1 MDLDWTTFALEII
14 NFLALI
20 WILKRFLYRPV
31 LATLA
36 QRRAGIEANLNEA
49 RVTQGRALALQSQFE
64 SRLADWEREKAAA
77 RSQFDA
83 QMAAEHARQMEAL
96 DRDLAAERQRSAA
109 RDAHRQETL
118 QRELASQS
126 GALARQ
132 FASALLARLAG
143 PEIEARLVAIFVEEL
158 SALPEERLEPL
169 RAGQNGHGQGVLSRA
184 HQISEEQRRQ
194 ISGAV
199 DARLGKLVHLDF
211 VEDSELLAG
220 VRLSLGAWQLDLS
233 LAGEL
238 GVFAEAGRLD
248 H

>member
-1 MDLDWTTFALEII
+1 MELDWTTFALEII

-36 QRRAGIEANLNEA
+36 ERRAGIEGSLNEA
-49 RVTQGRALALQSQFE
+49 RATEARAAALQRQFE

-109 RDAHRQETL
+109 RDAHRQETQ

-143 PEIEARLVAIFVEEL
+143 PEIEGRLVAIFVEEL

-169 RAGQNGHGQGVLSRA
+169 RAGPNGHGQGVLSSA
-184 HQISEEQRRQ
+184 HPLSEEQRRQ

>member
-1 MDLDWTTFALEII
+1 MELDWTTFALEII
-14 NFLALI
+14 NFMALI

-36 QRRAGIEANLNEA
+36 ERRAGIAGSLNEA
-49 RVTQGRALALQSQFE
+49 RATEARALALQSQFE

-83 QMAAEHARQMEAL
+83 QMAAEHARQMEEL
-96 DRDLAAERQRSAA
+96 NRDLAAERQRSAA

-118 QRELASQS
+118 ERELATQS
-126 GALARQ
+126 GTLARQ
-132 FASALLARLAG
+132 FTSALRTRLAG
-143 PEIEARLVAIFVEEL
+143 PAIEARLVEIFVEEL
-158 SALPEERLEPL
+158 SALPKECLEPL
-169 RAGQNGHGQGVLSRA
+169 RTGQNGHGQGVLSSA
-184 HQISEEQRRQ
+184 YPLSEEQRRQ
-194 ISGAV
+194 ISDAV
-199 DARLGKLVHLDF
+199 DSRLGKLVHLDF

-238 GVFAEAGRLD
+238 GVFAEAGRLE

>member
-1 MDLDWTTFALEII
+1 MELDWTTFALEII

-20 WILKRFLYRPV
+20 WILKRFLYCPV
-31 LATLA
+31 LATLG
-36 QRRAGIEANLNEA
+36 QRRADIEATLNEA
-49 RVTQGRALALQSQFE
+49 RVTEGKALALQGQFE
-64 SRLADWEREKAAA
+64 RRLADWEREKAAA

-109 RDAHRQETL
+109 RDAHRQETQ

-143 PEIEARLVAIFVEEL
+143 PEIEGRLVAIFVEEL

-169 RAGQNGHGQGVLSRA
+169 RAGPNGHGQGVLSSA
-184 HQISEEQRRQ
+184 HPLSEEQRRQ

>member
-1 MDLDWTTFALEII
+1 MGLDWTTFALEII

-31 LATLA
+31 LATLG
-36 QRRAGIEANLNEA
+36 QRRAGIEANLKEA

-169 RAGQNGHGQGVLSRA
+169 RAGQNGHGQGVLSSA
-184 HQISEEQRRQ
+184 HPLSEEQRRQ

-238 GVFAEAGRLD
+238 GVFAEAARLE

>member
-1 MDLDWTTFALEII
+1 MELDWTTFALEII

-36 QRRAGIEANLNEA
+36 ARRAGIESALNEA
-49 RVTQGRALALQSQFE
+49 RATEARAAALKSQFA
-64 SRLADWEREKAAA
+64 SRLADWEQEKAAA
-77 RSQFDA
+77 RNQFDA
-83 QMAAEHARQMEAL
+83 QMAAEQARQMETL
-96 DRDLAAERQRSAA
+96 NRELATERQRNAA

-118 QRELASQS
+118 QRELATQS
-126 GALARQ
+126 GTLARQ

-143 PEIEARLVAIFVEEL
+143 PEIEARLVEIFVEEL
-158 SALPEERLEPL
+158 SALPEGRLDAL
-169 RAGQNGHGQGVLSRA
+169 RASQNGPGKGVLCSA
-184 HQISEEQRRQ
+184 YALSEEQRQQ
-194 ISGAV
+194 ISSAV
-199 DARLGKLVHLDF
+199 DARLGKLVHLEF
-211 VEDSELLAG
+211 VEDRELLAG

>member
-36 QRRAGIEANLNEA
+36 ERRAGIEGSLNEA
-49 RVTQGRALALQSQFE
+49 RATEARAAALQRQFE

-96 DRDLAAERQRSAA
+96 DRALAAERQRGAA

-118 QRELASQS
+118 QRELVTQS
-126 GALARQ
+126 GTLARQ
-132 FASALLARLAG
+132 FASALLTRLAG
-143 PEIEARLVAIFVEEL
+143 PEIEARLVTIFVEEL
-158 SALPEERLEPL
+158 STLPEERLEPL
-169 RAGQNGHGQGVLSRA
+169 RASRNDHAPAVLSSA
-184 HQISEEQRRQ
+184 YPLSEDQRRQ
-194 ISGAV
+194 LSDTV
-199 DARLGKLVHLDF
+199 EARLGKLVQLEF

-220 VRLSLGAWQLDLS
+220 VRMSLGAWQLDLS

-238 GVFAEAGRLD
+238 SVFAEASRLEQ
-248 H
+248 

>member
-1 MDLDWTTFALEII
+1 MELDWTTFALEII

-31 LATLA
+31 LATLG
-36 QRRAGIEANLNEA
+36 QRRAGIEANLKEA

-169 RAGQNGHGQGVLSRA
+169 RAGQNGHGQGVLSSA
-184 HQISEEQRRQ
+184 HPLSEEQRRQ

-220 VRLSLGAWQLDLS
+220 VRLSLRAWQLDLS

-238 GVFAEAGRLD
+238 GVFAEAARLE

>member
-1 MDLDWTTFALEII
+1 MELDWTTFALEII

-36 QRRAGIEANLNEA
+36 ERRAGIEGSLNEA
-49 RVTQGRALALQSQFE
+49 HATQARAAALQRQFE
-64 SRLADWEREKAAA
+64 GRLADWEREKAAA

-83 QMAAEHARQMEAL
+83 HMAAEHARQMEGL
-96 DRDLAAERQRSAA
+96 NRDLAAERQRSAA
-109 RDAHRQETL
+109 REAHRQETL

-143 PEIEARLVAIFVEEL
+143 PEIEARLLEIFVEEL
-158 SALPEERLEPL
+158 SALPEERLAPL
-169 RAGQNGHGQGVLSRA
+169 RAGQNGYGQGVLSSV
-184 HQISEEQRRQ
+184 HPLSEEQRRQ

>member
-1 MDLDWTTFALEII
+1 MELGWTTFALEII

-20 WILKRFLYRPV
+20 WILERFLYRPV

-36 QRRAGIEANLNEA
+36 ERRAGIEGSLHEA
-49 RVTQGRALALQSQFE
+49 RATEARALALQSQFE

-83 QMAAEHARQMEAL
+83 QMAAEHARQMERL
-96 DRDLAAERQRSAA
+96 NRDLAAERQRNAA
-109 RDAHRQETL
+109 REAHRQETL
-118 QRELASQS
+118 QRELATQS

-132 FASALLARLAG
+132 FASRLLARLAG
-143 PEIEARLVAIFVEEL
+143 PALEARLVEIFVEEL
-158 SALPEERLEPL
+158 SALPEECLEPV
-169 RAGQNGHGQGVLSRA
+169 RRGQNGHEQGVLSSA
-184 HQISEEQRRQ
+184 YPLPEEQRRQ
-194 ISGAV
+194 LSDAV
-199 DARLGKLVHLDF
+199 DSRLGKLVPLDF

>member
-1 MDLDWTTFALEII
+1 MELDWTTFALEII

-31 LATLA
+31 LATLG
-36 QRRAGIEANLNEA
+36 QRRAGIEATLNEA
-49 RVTQGRALALQSQFE
+49 RVTEGRASALQSEFE
-64 SRLADWEREKAAA
+64 GRLADWEREKAAA

-96 DRDLAAERQRSAA
+96 NRDLAAERQRSAA

-118 QRELASQS
+118 QRELATQS

-143 PEIEARLVAIFVEEL
+143 PEIEARLVEIFVEEL
-158 SALPEERLEPL
+158 TTLPEERLEPL
-169 RAGQNGHGQGVLSRA
+169 RAGQNGQGQGVLSSA
-184 HQISEEQRRQ
+184 YPLSEEQRRQ

-199 DARLGKLVHLDF
+199 NARLGKLAHLDF
-211 VEDSELLAG
+211 VEDNELLAG
-220 VRLSLGAWQLDLS
+220 VRVSLGAWQLDLS